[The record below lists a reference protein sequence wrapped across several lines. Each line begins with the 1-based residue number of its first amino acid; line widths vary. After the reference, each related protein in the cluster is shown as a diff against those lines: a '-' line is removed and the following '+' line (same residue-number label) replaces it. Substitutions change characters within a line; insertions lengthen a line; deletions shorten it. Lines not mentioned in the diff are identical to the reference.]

1 MSELQ
6 TGLVGIAL
14 LFVLLA
20 SSMPVAFAMTL
31 VGVVGFAVAVSAP
44 AALHVLATDYYDTFS
59 SYGLTV
65 IPLFVFMGQ
74 VAFHAGISKKL
85 FAAPSIRLSSKPAR
99 TSASTTNSTPPSPR

>member
-6 TGLVGIAL
+6 TGLAGIAL

-31 VGVVGFAVAVSAP
+31 VGVVGFAVAVNAP

-85 FAAPSIRLSSKPAR
+85 FDAAQS
-99 TSASTTNSTPPSPR
+99 